1 MYDERNFIK
10 NIFIK
15 ALITEILIYG
25 SISYFNKKTDNEIF
39 KIVSVRIFKIVYV
52 DKDVARNSLSFQLIN
67 ISGSYQK
74 LKDSK
79 IYNFSLTRIGEK
91 RKRKMAEPIETVI
104 VCLQENFEIAGG
116 LNPLHIKLKMT
127 EF

>member
-1 MYDERNFIK
+1 MYDESNFIK
-10 NIFIK
+10 NTFIK

-116 LNPLHIKLKMT
+116 LNPLHIKSKMA